1 MSRRSFLHR
10 VGGVVLGLFGLSN
23 PQAGANRSQAMKL
36 TILHTN
42 DIHGHLTAWKGWEGD
57 LKDKTIG
64 GFGRLAGAIAEA
76 RKDAKDALLLDAGDL
91 LGDSM
96 IADLTEGKAMV
107 EALNQM
113 GYDAMSI
120 GNHEPD
126 FGTEVLKHRM
136 KDATFT
142 VLAANLI
149 ERKGSK
155 PFARPYIIK
164 KVSGVSVGILG
175 LAYPKTAWTTA
186 AKNVA
191 EVEFQDPVPAVKHY
205 LPKMR
210 SDGAELIVVLSHLG
224 LGGDKALAKAVEGID
239 VIVGGHSHNRM
250 AKAEKVGTTLIVQAG
265 AHGSDLGRLE
275 LTVERGKVTAHFCTL
290 TLLDHDRVEADDAAE
305 QLLKRLLEAHRK
317 ALDEVVGQ
325 AANWLVR
332 AQTLAGQEARKR
344 NEESPIDS
352 LFADILCEV
361 TGADV
366 ALLPGVGYG
375 VAIPTGVITAA
386 QLRQMVPHE
395 GKVVTMRLSGTQII
409 EVLEQSV
416 ENVFTENPAVKV
428 GGMIQVGGIRFR
440 YDPTVAKGHRVWHIA
455 RTMGSWKPMDEYTVA
470 TNTMM
475 AGGGHNY
482 QTLTKAENR
491 VEHGSQYEMIR
502 RWIAQKDAVATPPS
516 GRIEKAAM
524 ISKPR

>member
-10 VGGVVLGLFGLSN
+10 VGGVVLGLFGLGN
-23 PQAGANRSQAMKL
+23 RQAGANWSRAMTL
-36 TILHTN
+36 TILYTN

-57 LKDKTIG
+57 LKDKTVG
-64 GFGRLAGAIAEA
+64 GFGRLAGAIAAA
-76 RKDAKDALLLDAGDL
+76 RREAKDALLLDAGDL

-107 EALNQM
+107 EALNHL

-126 FGTEVLKHRM
+126 FGTDVLRQRM
-136 KDATFT
+136 KDATFA

-149 ERKGSK
+149 ERKESK
-155 PFARPYIIK
+155 PFAKPYIIK
-164 KVSGVSVGILG
+164 KTAGVTVGILG

-186 AKNVA
+186 SKNVA
-191 EVEFQDPVPAVKHY
+191 EVEFQDPVPAIEHY

-210 SDGAELIVVLSHLG
+210 HDGAELIVVLSHLG
-224 LGGDKALAKAVEGID
+224 LGGDKALAKAVAGID

-250 AKAEKVGTTLIVQAG
+250 LKAEEVGATLIVQAG
-265 AHGSDLGRLE
+265 AHGSDLGRLD
-275 LTVERGKVTAHFCTL
+275 LTIERGKVTANICTL
-290 TLLDHDRVEADDAAE
+290 SLLDHDKVETDDAAE
-305 QLLKRLLEAHRK
+305 RLLKRLLAPHLKEM
-317 ALDEVVGQ
+317 DDVVGK
-325 AANWLVR
+325 AADWMVR
-332 AQTLAGQEARKR
+332 SQTLAGQEARKR
-344 NEESPIDS
+344 DEESPIDS
-352 LFADILCEV
+352 LFADIIREQ

-375 VAIPTGVITAA
+375 VAIPTGAITAA

-409 EVLEQSV
+409 EVLEQAV
-416 ENVFTENPAVKV
+416 ENVFTDDPAVKV

-440 YDPTVAKGHRVWHIA
+440 YDPTMVKGHRVWYVE
-455 RTMGSWKPMDEYTVA
+455 RTVGLWKPMDEYTVV

-482 QTLTKAENR
+482 QTLTKGERRA
-491 VEHGSQYEMIR
+491 EHGSQYEMIR
-502 RWIAQKDAVATPPS
+502 RWIAKKDAVTTPAL
-516 GRIEKAAM
+516 GRIEKAAI
-524 ISKPR
+524 ISKP